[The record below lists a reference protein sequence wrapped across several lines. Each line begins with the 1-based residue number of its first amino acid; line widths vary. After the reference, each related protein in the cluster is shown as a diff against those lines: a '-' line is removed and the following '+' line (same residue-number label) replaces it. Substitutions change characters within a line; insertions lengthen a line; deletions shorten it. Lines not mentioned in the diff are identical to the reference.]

1 MMIRS
6 YASLLR
12 NKTNVKCYKISANR
26 LACDNINKKINIL
39 KKDQFK
45 NGIHL
50 SLRTYRLRDMGER
63 THQGH
68 PWI

>member
-1 MMIRS
+1 MFNAIKFHQIDS
-6 YASLLR
+6 HAIIF
-12 NKTNVKCYKISANR
+12 NKIKR
-26 LACDNINKKINIL
+26 L

-50 SLRTYRLRDMGER
+50 SLCTYRFRDMGER